1 MVASVDLPV
10 NVLVR
15 PGLAAVA
22 ELAQA
27 GVARISV
34 GGAFN
39 QATLASLT
47 RAGRELLDQG
57 TYEFMELAAEGR
69 QQAAAAFGAR

>member
-1 MVASVDLPV
+1 VIASVERPV

-15 PGLAAVA
+15 PGLATVP

-39 QATLASLT
+39 QVALAALA
-47 RAGRELLDQG
+47 RAGRELLDHG
-57 TYEFMELAAEGR
+57 TYEFMDLAAQGR
-69 QQAAAAFGAR
+69 EQLAAAFEAP

>member
-1 MVASVDLPV
+1 V

-15 PGLAAVA
+15 PDLASVA

-34 GGAFN
+34 GGAFS
-39 QATLASLT
+39 QVALAALT
-47 RAGRELLDQG
+47 RAGRELLDEG
-57 TYEFMELAAEGR
+57 TYGFMDLVAEGR
-69 QQAAAAFGAR
+69 EQATAVFGLA